1 MSDSLADK
9 VQKALEEKRLF
20 LVTAESCT
28 GGLLS
33 VALTDAPGASK
44 VFDRG
49 FVTYSNEAKIEILK
63 VHPDVLEDH
72 GAVSAETAKAMAEG
86 ALQQSTRAH
95 ISASITGIAGPTGD
109 TPTKPIGLVYIG
121 IGNFDAETTV
131 FRHEFKGDRD
141 EIRKQSV
148 EAAFTHILEIVN
160 K

>member
-1 MSDSLADK
+1 MPDSLANK
-9 VQKALEEKRLF
+9 VQKALEEKRL
-20 LVTAESCT
+20 LLLTAESCT

-33 VALTDAPGASK
+33 AALTNTPGASK

-49 FVTYSNEAKIEILK
+49 FITYSNESKIEILK

-95 ISASITGIAGPTGD
+95 ISASVTGIAGPTGN

-121 IGNFDAETTV
+121 IGQFDKETVV

-141 EIRKQSV
+141 AIRKQSV
-148 EAAFTHILEIVN
+148 DAVFTHILEVVS